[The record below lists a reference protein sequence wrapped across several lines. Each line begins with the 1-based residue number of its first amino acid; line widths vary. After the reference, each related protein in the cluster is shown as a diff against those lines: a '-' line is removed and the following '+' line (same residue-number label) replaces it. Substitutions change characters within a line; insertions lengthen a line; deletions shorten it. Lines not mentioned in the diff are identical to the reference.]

1 MAVWRRGLHDCV
13 TTGVFMIEI
22 PLLAATVVGR
32 YLVPV
37 LKAGWD
43 NFFKTATDD
52 LGKAA
57 AEETRNVAT
66 AVWDRV
72 HDAFSGPEDAPVL
85 AAFEKQPEPAAP
97 LIQSLLEQKLGSN
110 PALVKELTDLVERKV
125 EGERSGADI
134 IAHTVN
140 QVYAQQA
147 HVESGGIIA
156 GQVFAAPPP
165 VGPAPSGPAVPPSG
179 G

>member
-1 MAVWRRGLHDCV
+1 
-13 TTGVFMIEI
+13 MIEI
-22 PLLAATVVGR
+22 PLIAATVVGR

-52 LGKAA
+52 LGKTAA
-57 AEETRNVAT
+57 DETKDVAI

-72 HDAFSGPEDAPVL
+72 HNAFSGPEDAPVL

-97 LIQSLLEQKLGSN
+97 LIQTLLEQKLASN
-110 PALVKELTDLVERKV
+110 PQLVKELTDLLERKV
-125 EGERSGADI
+125 GGGQSGADI

-140 QVYAQQA
+140 QVYAPSA
-147 HVESGGIIA
+147 HVHSGGIIA
-156 GQVFAAPPP
+156 GQVYASPPP
-165 VGPAPSGPAVPPSG
+165 VRPAPAGPTPRPSDG
-179 G
+179 